1 MNLKDVR
8 FASTPIKVAFV
19 LYIFLYGFF
28 LYSENDAY
36 FFFFFPSESHPF
48 LHYSSNQLRQLFK
61 NNVKQI
67 LVCFSG
73 RCEFF

>member
-8 FASTPIKVAFV
+8 FASTPIKVAFG

-36 FFFFFPSESHPF
+36 FFF
-48 LHYSSNQLRQLFK
+48 SSPPKAIHFCITLLTN
-61 NNVKQI
+61 
-67 LVCFSG
+67 
-73 RCEFF
+73 